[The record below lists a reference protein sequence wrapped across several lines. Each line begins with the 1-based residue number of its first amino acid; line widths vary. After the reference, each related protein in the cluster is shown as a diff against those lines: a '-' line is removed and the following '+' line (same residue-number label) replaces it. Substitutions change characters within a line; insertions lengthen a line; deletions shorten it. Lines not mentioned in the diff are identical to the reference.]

1 MYLQDNTA
9 RFYDYT
15 DPNSMAFEFK
25 VKPVCYFDQQCHSQ
39 SYFFEAEFTQ
49 RMQEFFEKIKV
60 KTYEFVGSQ
69 IYIRLNPNGTV
80 GWVPYIEC
88 E

>member
-9 RFYDYT
+9 RFYDYS
-15 DPNSMAFEFK
+15 DPNSMKFEFK

-39 SYFFEAEFTQ
+39 SYLFEAEFTQ
-49 RMQEFFEKIKV
+49 RMQEFFEKIDV
-60 KTYEFVGSQ
+60 EIYEFVGSQ